1 MSIRNSYKQSS
12 AVFIMDKAVSV
23 VSISSSLERAD
34 YVKLDAMARADGL
47 TKAAFIRKLI
57 LGHLEINS

>member
-1 MSIRNSYKQSS
+1 
-12 AVFIMDKAVSV
+12 MDKAVSI